1 MLNCFQIR
9 PCIILLQVSKGCTSL
24 SICESNLSALHVN
37 FVSFFPLYKLSAFEL
52 NFYSLLLG
60 SFLSLINKNKKIFV
74 NFKKQILYHKY

>member
-9 PCIILLQVSKGCTSL
+9 PCISCTSL

-37 FVSFFPLYKLSAFEL
+37 FVSFLTLYKLSAFEL

-60 SFLSLINKNKKIFV
+60 SFLSLINKNIKIFV
-74 NFKKQILYHKY
+74 NLKKQILYLKY